1 MSTIRKLWLRLL
13 PKIDSMKLAFISSD
27 SIRLIWIV
35 TPLARTIL

>member
-1 MSTIRKLWLRLL
+1 MSTTRKLRLGPL
-13 PKIDSMKLAFISSD
+13 PKTDSMKLAFISSG